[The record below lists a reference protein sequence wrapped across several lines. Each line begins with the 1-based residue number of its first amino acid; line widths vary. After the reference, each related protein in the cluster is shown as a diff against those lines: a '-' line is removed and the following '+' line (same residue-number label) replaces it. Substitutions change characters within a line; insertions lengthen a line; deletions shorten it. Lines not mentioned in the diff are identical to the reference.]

1 TRAAARRARDA
12 GGRGAGR
19 VGRLVPP
26 AASAFRRR
34 ARDPP
39 GGPAAIALVP
49 VKRLRPTG
57 IVLGLLCL
65 MYLITYVDR
74 VNLGTAA
81 GEIRRELTLSNTQ
94 LGLVF
99 SAFAFPYLFFQV
111 LGGWIG
117 DRFGPRVT

>member
-1 TRAAARRARDA
+1 
-12 GGRGAGR
+12 
-19 VGRLVPP
+19 
-26 AASAFRRR
+26 
-34 ARDPP
+34 
-39 GGPAAIALVP
+39 
-49 VKRLRPTG
+49 
-57 IVLGLLCL
+57 

-117 DRFGPRVT
+117 DRFGPRITLFIIRESLSFTPRHCMHR